1 MRVSKRALAHT
12 HTHTHKVARTSSVRQ
27 RQIAGHAETTSQL
40 GKCVMMTTI
49 ITKNIYKNTHD
60 KIIRYRTRTVVLVAR
75 AVIDLRPLAFLAAI
89 ERANASAIA
98 PFDPAPTSHVTFA
111 PIAPLGVDAIN

>member
-1 MRVSKRALAHT
+1 MRHDDNNNYR
-12 HTHTHKVARTSSVRQ
+12 
-27 RQIAGHAETTSQL
+27 
-40 GKCVMMTTI
+40 
-49 ITKNIYKNTHD
+49 NIYKNTHD
-60 KIIRYRTRTVVLVAR
+60 KITYRTRTVVLVAR